1 MVRSYKGL
9 FAQDD
14 NAGDTAGSEADGGD
28 EPVTFRSHWGWLAT
42 IDDLAKGDRSRWEYY
57 LNMKLLEFFNALA
70 FMKDKQEEKGEFI
83 NKLVKGKTAE
93 EANVLL
99 LSYIINQ
106 L

>member
-1 MVRSYKGL
+1 MVGSYKGL
-9 FAQDD
+9 FAQADD
-14 NAGDTAGSEADGGD
+14 GGDTGGGETDGGD

-42 IDDLAKGDRSRWEYY
+42 VDDLAKGDRSKWEYY
-57 LNMKLLEFFNALA
+57 LNMNLIEFFNTLA
-70 FMKDKQEEKGEFI
+70 FQKDKQEDRGEFI

-93 EANVLL
+93 EANVIL